1 MSSSKNKNIT
11 KTKKTTKSYLTR
23 DNSIRYIKQENIK
36 DTHNTDTIVVKEEKD
51 IKATKKAVI
60 KYKPRKYTE
69 GVRNN
74 DKIKERL
81 IELVAEDTYTVDEI
95 CAIAGTTTT
104 TFYEWLKKDAEFS
117 KEIKNARTVAR
128 QNFGVIAKNSLR
140 RLIEGFETTDIIEA
154 EKLNRQG
161 EKIKTVT
168 RTTKIHKPDTAA
180 VIFTLTNVDPTNWKN
195 RQNVSGE
202 ITTNEMI
209 RFEDLENYMQD
220 LSDEDLEILKR
231 IALNIQKLKE

>member
-1 MSSSKNKNIT
+1 MSKNTSKNIT
-11 KTKKTTKSYLTR
+11 KTKKTTKSYLTK

-60 KYKPRKYTE
+60 KYKPKIRLE
-69 GVRNN
+69 GVKDNN
-74 DKIKERL
+74 RIKERL
-81 IELVAEDTYTVDEI
+81 IELVAEDTYTVNEI
-95 CAIAGTTTT
+95 CDIVSINVS
-104 TFYEWLKKDAEFS
+104 TFYEWIKKDDLFS
-117 KEIKNARTVAR
+117 KEIKNARAVAR

-161 EKIKTVT
+161 EKITTITKTT
-168 RTTKIHKPDTAA
+168 RIHKPDTAA
-180 VIFTLTNVDPTNWKN
+180 VIFTLTNVDPSNWKN

-202 ITTNEMI
+202 ITTNEVI

-220 LSDEDLEILKR
+220 LSDEDLESLKR